1 MSKSLAGFAEFVN
14 MRLRLL
20 VYEKEICETVISS

>member
-14 MRLRLL
+14 MRLWLL
-20 VYEKEICETVISS
+20 VSEKEICGTIIRS